1 MTTGAVLG
9 YPAPMM
15 LQTLRS
21 LLVFAPLL
29 LVACAAEVPEGT
41 TPSKD
46 APKAAAPDVDSDAP
60 PAAASDVAV
69 YDVKCGCSID
79 SVGHCGNF
87 IMIGD
92 NYIPM
97 LHPDLGKMEWCR
109 QKAKGAKVEASGAV
123 KDGKFVATAWKTVE

>member
-1 MTTGAVLG
+1 MTTDAVLW
-9 YPAPMM
+9 YPAVMT

-29 LVACAAEVPEGT
+29 LIACTAEVTEE
-41 TPSKD
+41 TPPSD
-46 APKAAAPDVDSDAP
+46 GASKAAAPAVDSDAP
-60 PAAASDVAV
+60 PAAAADVAV

-87 IMIGD
+87 IMIEG

>member
-9 YPAPMM
+9 YPACMM

-21 LLVFAPLL
+21 LLVSAPLL
-29 LVACAAEVPEGT
+29 LVACTAEVPEGT
-41 TPSKD
+41 PPSKD
-46 APKAAAPDVDSDAP
+46 APKAAAPAVDGDA
-60 PAAASDVAV
+60 PAAAAADMAV

-87 IMIGD
+87 IMIDGD
-92 NYIPM
+92 YIPM

-109 QKAKGAKVEASGAV
+109 QKAKGCLLYTSPSPRDLSTSRMPSSA
-123 KDGKFVATAWKTVE
+123 

>member
-1 MTTGAVLG
+1 
-9 YPAPMM
+9 MM

-29 LVACAAEVPEGT
+29 LVACKAEVPDGAP
-41 TPSKD
+41 PSSD
-46 APKAAAPDVDSDAP
+46 APKAAAPAVDSDAP
-60 PAAASDVAV
+60 PAVAADMAV

-79 SVGHCGNF
+79 SVGPCGNF
-87 IMIGD
+87 IMIEG
-92 NYIPM
+92 NYIQM
-97 LHPDLGKMEWCR
+97 LHPDLGKLEWCR